1 MFRRFVLFSL
11 IILFGSI
18 TIGCDADLNQSSP
31 QANQP
36 ANQSREV
43 RSANSNGTSQ
53 PTLQNQR
60 MLPDGQYPLQ
70 QATYNDVDGRYGVM
84 VLNAPQGYSSALQL
98 ENVPMARL
106 TDEQIKAGEKSFLKV
121 ENGQPALY
129 LTEDFKIQYIHSV
142 TEQQTNP
149 NTGRTET
156 VVVQRESNFWSPFAG
171 SLAGNLAGQAI
182 GNMLFRPQHYMPPQY
197 QPGIA
202 MTGYGGYGLS
212 ANDAVRSYRDRYQQ
226 DPVAV
231 RNRTNFRSTG
241 RISVP
246 SNSAS
251 SPNRVSS
258 PNRLSSPNRSLENR
272 DRSTGSGYGSS
283 NLEPSRQTAPRR
295 SSSSFGSSNRSR
307 SLGSGASRS
316 RSSFGSR
323 RSRR

>member
-1 MFRRFVLFSL
+1 MFRRLVLFSL
-11 IILFGSI
+11 IVLFGSM
-18 TIGCDADLNQSSP
+18 TIGCEANTSQSPP

-36 ANQSREV
+36 TNQSSQV
-43 RSANSNGTSQ
+43 RSANPNGASQ
-53 PTLQNQR
+53 PALQNQR

-70 QATYNDVDGRYGVM
+70 QATYNDVDGRYGLM
-84 VLNAPQGYSSALQL
+84 VLNAPQGYGSALQL

-129 LTEDFKIQYIHSV
+129 LTEDFQIQYIHSV

-156 VVVQRESNFWSPFAG
+156 VVVQKESNFWSPFAG

-182 GNMLFRPQHYMPPQY
+182 GSMLFRPQHYMPPQY

-202 MTGYGGYGLS
+202 MTGYGGYGAS
-212 ANDAVRSYRDRYQQ
+212 ANDAVRNYRDRYQQ
-226 DPVAV
+226 DPAAV
-231 RNRTNFRSTG
+231 RNRTAFRSTG
-241 RISVP
+241 R
-246 SNSAS
+246 SNS
-251 SPNRVSS
+251 PNNSF
-258 PNRLSSPNRSLENR
+258 SSPNRSLQNR

-283 NLEPSRQTAPRR
+283 NLKPSRQTTPKR
-295 SSSSFGSSNRSR
+295 SDSSFGSSQRSR
-307 SLGSGASRS
+307 SFGSGTSRS